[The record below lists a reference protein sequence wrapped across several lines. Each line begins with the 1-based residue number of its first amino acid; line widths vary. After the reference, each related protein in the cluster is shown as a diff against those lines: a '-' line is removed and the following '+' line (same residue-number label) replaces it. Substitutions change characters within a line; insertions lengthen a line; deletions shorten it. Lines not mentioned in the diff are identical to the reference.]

1 MVYDIISVSHSRFN
15 ADLKHDSLIMFSSFK
30 QHIRRPLEL
39 TSIFFFRFLKYIFM
53 VSMERGCCEG
63 LVLNYPTSKGMEYID
78 GKFFSLLDMCWH
90 TFTHAAAHTGNAPII
105 AAPP

>member
-1 MVYDIISVSHSRFN
+1 MYDIISVSHSSFN

-39 TSIFFFRFLKYIFM
+39 TSIFFLPFLKIYIFT

-63 LVLNYPTSKGMEYID
+63 LVLNYTTSKGMEYID

-90 TFTHAAAHTGNAPII
+90 TFTRRGTHWQRSY
-105 AAPP
+105 